1 MSSRAT
7 DVASR
12 KSVKEIRT
20 HSGVP
25 IEHASIQERFCPLYV
40 SNPATDPESKC
51 CLDPQVKEAKGV
63 K

>member
-1 MSSRAT
+1 
-7 DVASR
+7 
-12 KSVKEIRT
+12 VKEIRT

-25 IEHASIQERFCPLYV
+25 IEHASIQERFRPVYV